1 MVAGGFH
8 EGCLQWGENGID
20 RLLIAFNHTE
30 SSIMKD
36 FEFFWRFREEFIIE
50 TQKYFKTKHQ
60 QSDG

>member
-1 MVAGGFH
+1 MKDVSS
-8 EGCLQWGENGID
+8 WGENGID

-36 FEFFWRFREEFIIE
+36 FKFFWRFREEFIIE

-60 QSDG
+60 QNDG